1 MTGWTVGALLA
12 LAGILLAGDV
22 SRLPGK
28 HRPAGVFAQSQGTK
42 QSAGGKQ
49 KPRQGSRFRTKIR
62 RARSS
67 RDDELHRFPLLV
79 QQLAGLL
86 SAGRTP
92 RELWADAARLSRQ
105 DELIDGEGS
114 QAAVILE
121 AAARAAA
128 LGMSPVPVFQRAA
141 EQAAA
146 EDPFVAMVWQDLA
159 ACVDASERSGAPL
172 AGILARYGREL
183 EAALDSTAAR
193 ATAMSG
199 PKATMKLLTW
209 LPAAGLLMGYL
220 LGGNPLAVLA
230 GGPLG
235 WATAVT
241 GLGMALGA
249 RVWSRAL
256 VRRAAGSA
264 GGR

>member
-1 MTGWTVGALLA
+1 MEEGRHHSFRLRAKTGR
-12 LAGILLAGDV
+12 AG
-22 SRLPGK
+22 SY
-28 HRPAGVFAQSQGTK
+28 
-42 QSAGGKQ
+42 
-49 KPRQGSRFRTKIR
+49 
-62 RARSS
+62 
-67 RDDELHRFPLLV
+67 RDDELHRFPLLL

-105 DELIDGEGS
+105 DEVIGGGRGQS
-114 QAAVILE
+114 AAILE

-141 EQAAA
+141 EAAGG
-146 EDPFVAMVWQDLA
+146 EDPFVAIVWQDLA

-183 EAALDSTAAR
+183 EAVLDSAAAR

-235 WATAVT
+235 WATALTGT
-241 GLGMALGA
+241 GLALGA
-249 RVWSRAL
+249 RTWSKAL
-256 VRRAAGSA
+256 ARRAAGSA